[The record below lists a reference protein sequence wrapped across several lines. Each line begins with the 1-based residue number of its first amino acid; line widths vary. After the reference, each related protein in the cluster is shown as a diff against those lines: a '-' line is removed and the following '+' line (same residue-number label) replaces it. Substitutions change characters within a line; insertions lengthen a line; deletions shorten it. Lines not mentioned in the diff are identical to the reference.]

1 MTKKIGFWSIVLLT
15 INSIIGS
22 GIFLSPGAVVAK
34 AGSKTPLIYF
44 CAAIFASVLAV
55 TFASASKYVSKSG
68 AAYVYAKAAFG
79 SKIGFYIGLTRYFA
93 TCISWGV
100 LATGVVKILLT
111 LFGFDSGN
119 FMDVSIGFVLFML
132 VMLVINLLGPKVFKI
147 INNTATIAKLSVLI
161 FLILIGIFI
170 VISTKTNHFADI
182 NNLKNTS
189 GAPLIPKMTSS
200 IFVMSTIA
208 AFYAFAGFETV
219 ASGAGDMEKPEK
231 NLPRAIPLAILIIAI
246 IYILIVT
253 VSMMIDPKSLILSK
267 QVIALVAV
275 FSQPLIKNL
284 ILYGALISMFGI
296 NVAYSFNTPRALE
309 AISIEKQLSP
319 WFKKRTKQD
328 FPLRAFII
336 TAVIAILIPMAFNYT
351 MTSIMVISSISRFIQ
366 FLIVPLAVMMFFYN
380 KNKEKVLDNVQKNI
394 VTDVIIPCIGLVL
407 TAVLLAKFDWL
418 GMFTLINVHG
428 GRSLNLFAI
437 LAMAIG
443 YIIMP
448 AVVMTLELSKQAKQS
463 ANE

>member
-1 MTKKIGFWSIVLLT
+1 MTKKLGFWSIVLLT
-15 INSIIGS
+15 INSIIGA

-34 AGSKTPLIYF
+34 AGDKTPIIYF
-44 CAAIFASVLAV
+44 CAAIFASVLAI

-68 AAYVYAKAAFG
+68 AAYIYAKVAFG
-79 SKIGFYIGLTRYFA
+79 SKIGFYVGLTRYFA
-93 TCISWGV
+93 ACISWGV

-111 LFGFDSGN
+111 LFGFNGGD
-119 FMDVSIGFVLFML
+119 FTTISIGFVLFMM
-132 VMLVINLLGPKVFKI
+132 VILVINLLGPKVFKV

-161 FLILIGIFI
+161 IVILVGIFI
-170 VISTKTNHFADI
+170 VISTKTNHFSDI
-182 NNLKNTS
+182 NNLKNVS
-189 GAPLIPKMTSS
+189 GTPLIPKMTSS

-246 IYILIVT
+246 VYILIVT

-267 QVIALVAV
+267 QVIALVTV

-380 KNKEKVLDNVQKNI
+380 KNKEKVLSNVHKNV
-394 VTDVIIPCIGLVL
+394 VTDMIIPCIGLVL
-407 TAVLLAKFDWL
+407 TAILLAKFDWV
-418 GMFTLINVHG
+418 GMFTVVNANG
-428 GRSLNLFAI
+428 GRSLNLFAV
-437 LAMAIG
+437 LAMVIG
-443 YIIMP
+443 YVIMP
-448 AVVMTLELSKQAKQS
+448 VFVMILETKKRVKPKF
-463 ANE
+463 N